1 MVFVED
7 FVTSN
12 NSDYNV
18 TNSQFYLVQ
27 DAIEVEDNETVTGA
41 NGDGGQVDM
50 QEQSANESD
59 EIILID
65 DDSVVIGDDIY
76 TDCDDTTEYDAND
89 ESYIPPA
96 NLDVDVNT
104 RPHTRAN
111 PAYIV
116 MSGANEPHTV
126 GQAMATDDADKWK
139 DAMNDEFQSL
149 IANGTWT
156 LTELPAGRKAI
167 NSRWVFK
174 TKCDSNGN
182 VERHKA
188 RLVAKG
194 CNQKKGIDFEETFSP
209 VVLFGSIRYLIAMA
223 AKHGLMIDQMDAVTA
238 F

>member
-1 MVFVED
+1 MLNVHIVYKS
-7 FVTSN
+7 VN
-12 NSDYNV
+12 NCLYVWMDKSVYGWSV
-18 TNSQFYLVQ
+18 Y
-27 DAIEVEDNETVTGA
+27 
-41 NGDGGQVDM
+41 
-50 QEQSANESD
+50 
-59 EIILID
+59 
-65 DDSVVIGDDIY
+65 SVVIGDDIY

-188 RLVAKG
+188 SLVAKG